1 MYIYTLVANLINVII
16 MRVYHIEHRFL
27 KRVSVLLGPQSHR
40 RVAFIR
46 DPTFLDSA
54 ILNIVPNH

>member
-1 MYIYTLVANLINVII
+1 